1 MVLYRNGKRGGDMQG
16 SARPI
21 VLVTGSTDGI
31 GLETAREL
39 ARRGARLIVHG
50 RRTERIEAAVAA
62 VRAVATD
69 AVAGTVQADL
79 SALDD
84 VRQLARRLAELPP
97 AHVLL
102 NNAGV
107 FERQRAVSIDGF
119 ERTLAINHL
128 VPFLLSHLLLAD
140 RGGAGRAL
148 ERIVNVSSVAH
159 NRGQLALEDLHFE
172 RRRFDGYS
180 AYAASKLANVLFT
193 LELAQRLHA
202 AGRAVTTN
210 ALHPGV
216 VSTKLLTEGFQMRGP
231 DSLAEGAA
239 TLVMLALEPQFG
251 PAAASPS
258 TGGYY
263 ANRRPAAINPGT
275 RDARLQRDFYD
286 RSLELTG
293 APPLA

>member
-1 MVLYRNGKRGGDMQG
+1 MQDG
-16 SARPI
+16 SRPI

-31 GLETAREL
+31 GLETALEL

-50 RRTERIEAAVAA
+50 RRAERIEAAAAA
-62 VRAVATD
+62 VRAVAAD
-69 AVAGTVQADL
+69 AVAGTAQADL

-84 VRQLARRLAELPP
+84 VRRLARRLAELPA

-107 FERQRAVSIDGF
+107 FEQQRAVTVDGF
-119 ERTLAINHL
+119 ERTLAVNHL
-128 VPFLLSHLLLAD
+128 APFLLTHLLLAD
-140 RGGAGRAL
+140 SSGAGRAL
-148 ERIVNVSSVAH
+148 ERVVNVSSVAH
-159 NRGQLALEDLHFE
+159 NRGQIALDDLHFE

-193 LELAQRLHA
+193 LELARRLPA

-239 TLVMLALEPQFG
+239 TSVMLALDPQFG
-251 PAAASPS
+251 PRSGPEGGA

-263 ANRRPAAINPGT
+263 SGRRPAAISPSA
-275 RDARLQRDFYD
+275 RDPRLQRELYE
-286 RSLELTG
+286 RSRELTG
-293 APPLA
+293 VPPLAG

>member
-1 MVLYRNGKRGGDMQG
+1 MQEG
-16 SARPI
+16 SRPI

-31 GLETAREL
+31 GLETALEL

-50 RRTERIEAAVAA
+50 RRAERIEAAADA
-62 VRAVATD
+62 LRAVAAD
-69 AVAGTVQADL
+69 AVAGTAQADL
-79 SALDD
+79 GVLDD
-84 VRQLARRLAELPP
+84 VRRLAQRLAELPA

-107 FERQRAVSIDGF
+107 FEQQRAVTVDGF
-119 ERTLAINHL
+119 ERTLAVNHL
-128 VPFLLSHLLLAD
+128 APFLLTHLLLAD

-148 ERIVNVSSVAH
+148 LRVVNVSSIAH
-159 NRGQLALEDLHFE
+159 NRGQIALDDLHFE

-193 LELAQRLHA
+193 LDLARRLHE

-239 TLVMLALEPQFG
+239 TSVMLALDPQFG
-251 PAAASPS
+251 PRAGSEAGA

-263 ANRRPAAINPGT
+263 SNRRPAAVNQVA
-275 RDARLQRDFYD
+275 RDARLQRELYE
-286 RSLELTG
+286 RSRELTG
-293 APPLA
+293 APSLI

>member
-1 MVLYRNGKRGGDMQG
+1 MQEG
-16 SARPI
+16 SRPI

-31 GLETAREL
+31 GLETALEL

-50 RRTERIEAAVAA
+50 RRVERIEAAADA
-62 VRAVATD
+62 VRAVAAD
-69 AVAGTVQADL
+69 AVAGTAQADL
-79 SALDD
+79 SVLDD
-84 VRQLARRLAELPP
+84 VRRLARRLAGLPA

-107 FERQRAVSIDGF
+107 FEQQRAVTVDGF
-119 ERTLAINHL
+119 ERTLAVNHL
-128 VPFLLSHLLLAD
+128 APFLLTHLLLAD
-140 RGGAGRAL
+140 RSGAGRAL

-159 NRGQLALEDLHFE
+159 NRGQLALDDLHFE

-193 LELAQRLHA
+193 LELARRLQS

-239 TLVMLALEPQFG
+239 TSVMLAMDPKFG
-251 PAAASPS
+251 PHAGPEGGA

-263 ANRRPAAINPGT
+263 SGRRPAAINPGA
-275 RDARLQRDFYD
+275 RDPRLQRELYE
-286 RSLELTG
+286 RSRELTG
-293 APPLA
+293 APPLAG

>member
-1 MVLYRNGKRGGDMQG
+1 MQEG
-16 SARPI
+16 SRPI

-31 GLETAREL
+31 GLETALEL

-50 RRTERIEAAVAA
+50 RRAERIEAAAA
-62 VRAVATD
+62 ALRAVAAD
-69 AVAGTVQADL
+69 AVAGTAQADL
-79 SALDD
+79 SVLDD
-84 VRQLARRLAELPP
+84 VRRLAQKLAELPA

-107 FERQRAVSIDGF
+107 FEQQRVVTVDGF
-119 ERTLAINHL
+119 ERTLAVNHL
-128 VPFLLSHLLLAD
+128 APFLLTHLLLAD

-148 ERIVNVSSVAH
+148 LRIVNVSSVAH
-159 NRGQLALEDLHFE
+159 NRGQIALDDLHFE

-193 LELAQRLHA
+193 LELARRLHA

-239 TLVMLALEPQFG
+239 TSVMLALEPQFG
-251 PAAASPS
+251 PGAGAAGGA

-263 ANRRPAAINPGT
+263 SSRRPAAINPGA
-275 RDARLQRDFYD
+275 RDARLQRELYE

-293 APPLA
+293 APPLVG